1 MEKELIV
8 YSVDGFEGN
17 TALLDG
23 KTPLVEIS
31 FPTARVP
38 NLVRFES
45 DTYTLKIK
53 LTKRSLAAWEDVL
66 VQLKAL
72 LNEVPVKSVV
82 DLGGLCLLVK
92 KNKKPELVMLET
104 SVPLKHLSP
113 GWFKSEEEVA
123 TFDFFS

>member
-8 YSVDGFEGN
+8 YSVDGFDGSV
-17 TALLDG
+17 ALLDG
-23 KTPLVEIS
+23 KTPMTEIS

-38 NLVRFES
+38 NLIRFETE
-45 DTYTLKIK
+45 TYTLKIK
-53 LTKRSLAAWEDVL
+53 LTKSSLAFWNDVL

-72 LNEVPVKSVV
+72 LNEVPVKSVI

-92 KNKKPELVMLET
+92 KSKKPELVMLET
-104 SVPLKHLSP
+104 SMPLKHLSP

>member
-1 MEKELIV
+1 MDKEQIV
-8 YSVDGFEGN
+8 YSVDGFDGN
-17 TALLDG
+17 VTLLDG
-23 KTPLVEIS
+23 KMPLVEIS

-45 DTYTLKIK
+45 ESYTLKIK
-53 LTKRSLAAWEDVL
+53 LTKRSLAVWEDVF

-72 LNEVPVKSVV
+72 LSEVPIKSVI